1 METRQF
7 ELLPVVRWTARGLS
21 VMLFLLWG
29 AFFVEHLEWF
39 FNAPQRPP
47 LSVWLLQGLHL
58 LMLAG
63 LLIALR
69 WELAGSLL
77 VVVSGALF
85 FTQTA
90 SREALP
96 LIVLTAIPALLFAF
110 CWWWEG
116 RHAQSAPPEWK
127 GGVI

>member
-1 METRQF
+1 METRQL

-21 VMLFLLWG
+21 VLLFLLWG

-58 LMLAG
+58 LMLVG

-77 VVVSGALF
+77 VIVSGALF
-85 FTQTA
+85 FSQTSGRA
-90 SREALP
+90 ALP
-96 LIVLTAIPALLFAF
+96 FIGLTVIPALSFAF
-110 CWWWEG
+110 CWWWE
-116 RHAQSAPPEWK
+116 RQHAPPAPPEWK
-127 GGVI
+127 GA